1 MTSPRLGF
9 VLALGLVMG
18 LALSFN
24 SANAENRPAELGLFS
39 QLNGEVS
46 RGVNTAAGGNAD
58 GGGLSLYSVDAG
70 PGCNNVATGGVYEI
84 HCNAAGHFCPWGSDG
99 GAGLA
104 FCGTTIGNLA
114 YGKPIAASTP
124 SSPAPFWYVAPAG
137 DVGAVKNICIVPASG
152 TLSMTCAVFRMR

>member
-1 MTSPRLGF
+1 MTTRLSIVF
-9 VLALGLVMG
+9 ALGLVMG
-18 LALSFN
+18 LVLAVFP
-24 SANAENRPAELGLFS
+24 AHAENRPAELGLFT

-114 YGKPIAASTP
+114 YGKPVAASTP